1 MEKINKHE
9 NGDKRSKRKENDDK
23 NPNKSKGA
31 WHKINSQMANK
42 IEPANLISAMM
53 MMMVFVR
60 SFVRSFGLLIAV
72 KTGKSQLAT
81 PKTPDL

>member
-1 MEKINKHE
+1 
-9 NGDKRSKRKENDDK
+9 
-23 NPNKSKGA
+23 
-31 WHKINSQMANK
+31 MANK